1 MTKQFRFEPEQHR
14 YFLGDEEMPSLT
26 KILSP
31 LNDFSNVNSAVLAA
45 KAQAGTDIH
54 LTIKL
59 WITGTLD
66 ESSLAEGNKIAL
78 DLFKKWNR
86 DERGNYGSLVECE
99 VPIFNEKLKY
109 GCTPDIVFQEAIVE
123 IKTRPY
129 KKHIDPVQLIAQA
142 KCFPEFPP
150 KSLWVLSLDIVERKY
165 DFKRAEDKQAWGM
178 FRKLLDKH
186 NSDREFATLIK
197 NWKEK

>member
-1 MTKQFRFEPEQHR
+1 MTRQFRFEPEQHR
-14 YFLGDEEMPSLT
+14 YFLGEEEMPSLT
-26 KILSP
+26 RIIAP
-31 LNDFSNVNSAVLAA
+31 LNDFSNVNPAVLAA

-59 WITGTLD
+59 WLDGTLD
-66 ESSLAEGNKIAL
+66 EPSLAEGNKIAL
-78 DLFKKWNR
+78 ELFVAWY
-86 DERGNYGSLVECE
+86 DSEQECGDVIE
-99 VPIFNEKLKY
+99 YEKPVYHHKLKY
-109 GCTPDIVFQEAIVE
+109 GTTPDLVFDEAIVE
-123 IKTRPY
+123 IKTRQY
-129 KKHIDPVQLIAQA
+129 KKHIDPVQLVAQS

-165 DFKRAEDKQAWGM
+165 TFQKAENKHAWGM

-186 NSDREFATLIK
+186 NSDLEFETLLK